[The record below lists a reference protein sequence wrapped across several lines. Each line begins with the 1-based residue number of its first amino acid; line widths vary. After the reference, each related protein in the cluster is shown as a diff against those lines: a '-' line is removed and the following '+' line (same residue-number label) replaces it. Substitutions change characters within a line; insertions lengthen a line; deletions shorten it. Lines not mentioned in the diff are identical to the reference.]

1 MQCKDNLLHNDFFC
15 RLTTRLYAIFPGQNG
30 QKGQNP
36 CSWLVF
42 PQFLLL
48 DAIRLEASEIQTV
61 GFKQGTLPA
70 QIGHGTVSDDLTL
83 VENNQ
88 PFAHRG
94 GP

>member
-1 MQCKDNLLHNDFFC
+1 M
-15 RLTTRLYAIFPGQNG
+15 
-30 QKGQNP
+30 
-36 CSWLVF
+36 F

>member
-1 MQCKDNLLHNDFFC
+1 MATQLHAN
-15 RLTTRLYAIFPGQNG
+15 FPGQNG

-48 DAIRLEASEIQTV
+48 DAIRMEASEIQPV

>member
-1 MQCKDNLLHNDFFC
+1 MTD
-15 RLTTRLYAIFPGQNG
+15 
-30 QKGQNP
+30 
-36 CSWLVF
+36 LV
-42 PQFLLL
+42 PFLLVQGFPFTCHSPRTKRTKRPKPL
-48 DAIRLEASEIQTV
+48 YQNAIRVKASEIQTV
-61 GFKQGTLPA
+61 RFEQGTLPA

>member
-1 MQCKDNLLHNDFFC
+1 MTDPVPFLWH
-15 RLTTRLYAIFPGQNG
+15 RATRLHAIFPGQKG
-30 QKGQNP
+30 QNGQNP
-36 CSWLVF
+36 CSWWVF

-48 DAIRLEASEIQTV
+48 QAIRMEASEIQTV